1 MVKKPN
7 IDENAPWKQRFRI
20 PRTAGLMIAEHDQDR
35 GLAISNR
42 SDIFQLYA
50 WDVPTGELR
59 QLTHRSHGVFHGLL
73 SPDGKHVYYHHDEQG
88 NEEGH
93 IRRIPFEG
101 GDAVDITPDFPPYS
115 MAGLSIS
122 KNGKVMGLTRAGRD
136 GFSFH
141 LAELSDTGEPG
152 EFKLVR
158 HETDMF
164 FGPSLSADG
173 SLALMVASE
182 RPRNL
187 KYHLLVFDT
196 ASLELVGML
205 SDEPDGAL
213 ERGFFSPIQG
223 DNRVLAVTNKSGY
236 PRPFIWNPLTGE
248 RRELNLQQ
256 LAGDLVAFAWSKDG
270 RYLLM
275 RHVAKAVQHLYLY
288 DLEDDRLIALNHP
301 AGTFAGT
308 YFGPGEEIFT
318 HWMDSTHPM
327 QLVAMDRTGAVKR
340 TVIGAKEIPPCRPWK
355 SITFTSS
362 DSQEIQGWLAVPEG
376 PGPYPVIFD
385 THGGP
390 ECAQLECFDSESQAW
405 LDHGYAFITI
415 NYRGSTTFGREF
427 KEKIWQ
433 DLGHWEV
440 EDMEAAYRWL
450 VENNIA
456 RPDQVLLTGWSYGGY
471 LTLQGLGVKPD
482 LWAGGMAGIAISDWR
497 INHEESNEALRRFDE
512 GLFGGTPDEV
522 PERFAKSSPVTYVD
536 RVKAPVLV
544 IQGKNDT
551 RCPPRQIEEYQEKL
565 QALGK
570 HIEVIWFDTGHAG
583 SGVDLNLKIKHQ
595 EQMLTFAH
603 TVLGQ
608 TSEEGNASQ

>member
-248 RRELNLQQ
+248 RRELNLRS
-256 LAGDLVAFAWSKDG
+256 VF
-270 RYLLM
+270 
-275 RHVAKAVQHLYLY
+275 
-288 DLEDDRLIALNHP
+288 RLP
-301 AGTFAGT
+301 
-308 YFGPGEEIFT
+308 
-318 HWMDSTHPM
+318 
-327 QLVAMDRTGAVKR
+327 
-340 TVIGAKEIPPCRPWK
+340 
-355 SITFTSS
+355 
-362 DSQEIQGWLAVPEG
+362 
-376 PGPYPVIFD
+376 
-385 THGGP
+385 
-390 ECAQLECFDSESQAW
+390 
-405 LDHGYAFITI
+405 
-415 NYRGSTTFGREF
+415 
-427 KEKIWQ
+427 
-433 DLGHWEV
+433 
-440 EDMEAAYRWL
+440 
-450 VENNIA
+450 
-456 RPDQVLLTGWSYGGY
+456 
-471 LTLQGLGVKPD
+471 
-482 LWAGGMAGIAISDWR
+482 
-497 INHEESNEALRRFDE
+497 
-512 GLFGGTPDEV
+512 
-522 PERFAKSSPVTYVD
+522 
-536 RVKAPVLV
+536 
-544 IQGKNDT
+544 
-551 RCPPRQIEEYQEKL
+551 
-565 QALGK
+565 
-570 HIEVIWFDTGHAG
+570 
-583 SGVDLNLKIKHQ
+583 
-595 EQMLTFAH
+595 
-603 TVLGQ
+603 
-608 TSEEGNASQ
+608 